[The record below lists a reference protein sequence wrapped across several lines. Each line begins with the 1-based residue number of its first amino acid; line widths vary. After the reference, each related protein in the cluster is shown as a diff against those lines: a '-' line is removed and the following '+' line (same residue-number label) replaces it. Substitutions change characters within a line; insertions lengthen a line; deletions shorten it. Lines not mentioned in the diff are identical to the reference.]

1 MTRSSPAVTCT
12 NEHSARLPDWATP
25 GITLVLDLER
35 RGQLEALTE
44 RARIRREGGYAGF
57 DVVLF
62 FVYYFASQL
71 SKGVRTYWEDD
82 ARSFGGQ
89 LAAVGGRK
97 RLASPAA
104 LSRALSAVKFE
115 DTRTLGP
122 WLLREVAGIEGVM
135 QHSAAMTW
143 DALSQPWHVF
153 DFDPTVHTLR
163 QRALPV
169 GDELPKAIRR
179 CVELAPGYSGRKRGD
194 TQLHRSTLQHTGSSA
209 WLDLQAAPGNGD
221 ARAELGHALDVVAE
235 TVDAL
240 GAPRERALVRAD
252 GAFGHVPGIT
262 AARER
267 GLPFLSRLTRP
278 NLLDQP
284 EVRQRLAEATWLYV
298 PDSRSGPRRSAM
310 DIGMVTLTAGQDTVR
325 GDGSPYEPAEVRVV
339 VSRYPCDESSTRGR
353 GRVIDGW
360 RYELYIADGLA
371 ADAWPA
377 HEVVAQYYGRTSEEN
392 RFHQE
397 DRELGLDRIFSYH
410 LPGQELVTLVG
421 LFVWNLRVALGFELE
436 PPPEP
441 ARSFAQQEA
450 EIDVRGVVMEA
461 TEKQGTSTGSLG
473 ESVATKQPSE
483 PVADTLATTAVHPLE
498 HALSVALDTLDWE
511 QMLTR
516 RPGWSRT
523 PGTTAVL
530 CPQDQPLSLT
540 CVNNPRRAPGRS
552 QLYFRS
558 TFGPCCDCVSMA
570 HCFPS
575 ARPAKVKLVA
585 FTVSLE
591 EGAMVREALGP
602 VQRLREGPPRKPKQ
616 VSLKSARHDRNP
628 TPPRVSFAVRQLAP
642 EPVSGPHAIV
652 DPLLL
657 PAAARRVFYR
667 ATRHMDVAIT
677 VDLPEAPLPHPRLLA
692 LSKADRQ
699 HRRCTWDQHRDRYA
713 LPDGAQVA
721 VRLDGGSALARIIGE
736 PPKIQRRAVG

>member
-1 MTRSSPAVTCT
+1 MTRPPPSVTCT
-12 NEHSARLPDWATP
+12 NEHSARLPDWTTS
-25 GITLVLDLER
+25 GVTMVLALER
-35 RGQLEALTE
+35 RSQLEPLTG

-71 SKGVRTYWEDD
+71 LKGVRTYWEDD
-82 ARSFGGQ
+82 ARSFGVQ

-97 RLASPAA
+97 RLATPAS
-104 LSRALSAVKFE
+104 LSRALSAVEFE
-115 DTRTLGP
+115 DTRALGP
-122 WLLREVAGIEGVM
+122 WLLRVASGIEAVM
-135 QHSAAMTW
+135 RHPAALIW
-143 DALSQPWHVF
+143 DALGLPWHVF
-153 DFDPTVHTLR
+153 DYDPTVHALR
-163 QRALPV
+163 QRALPA
-169 GDELPKAIRR
+169 GDDLPKPIRR

-194 TQLHRSTLQHTGSSA
+194 IQLHRATLQHTGSSV

-221 ARAELGHALDVVAE
+221 ARAELGHALDVVVE

-240 GAPRERALVRAD
+240 DAPRERALVRAD

-278 NLLDQP
+278 NLLDQL
-284 EVRQRLAEATWLYV
+284 EVRQRLVEATWFYV

-310 DIGMVTLTAGQDTVR
+310 DIGLVTLIPGKETVR
-325 GDGSPYEPAEVRVV
+325 DDGSPYEPVEVRVV
-339 VSRYPCDESSTRGR
+339 VSRYPCDEASTRGR

-360 RYELYIADGLA
+360 RYELYVADGLA

-377 HEVVAQYYGRTSEEN
+377 HEVVAQYYGRTGEEN

-397 DRELGLDRIFSYH
+397 DRELDLDRIFSYH

-441 ARSFAQQEA
+441 VRSSTQQES
-450 EIDVRGVVMEA
+450 EIDVRVVVVEA
-461 TEKQGTSTGSLG
+461 TEDEVVSAEPPRKSAT
-473 ESVATKQPSE
+473 TKQPPE
-483 PVADTLATTAVHPLE
+483 PAVDTPTTTAVHPLE
-498 HALSVALDTLDWE
+498 HALSVALDTFDWE
-511 QMLTR
+511 QMLGS
-516 RPGWSRT
+516 RPGWSRA
-523 PGTTAVL
+523 PGSTAVL

-540 CVNNPRRAPGRS
+540 CVNNPKRGPGRS

-558 TFGPCCDCVSMA
+558 TFGPCCDCVSMVD
-570 HCFPS
+570 CFPS
-575 ARPAKVKLVA
+575 ASPTKVKLTA

-591 EGAMVREALGP
+591 EGAMVRAALEP
-602 VQRLREGPPRKPKQ
+602 VQRLRKNSCRKSEQ
-616 VSLKSARHDRNP
+616 VSLESARHERNP
-628 TPPRVSFAVRQLAP
+628 TPPRVSLAVRQLAP
-642 EPVSGPHAIV
+642 EPVPGSHAIV

-667 ATRHMDVAIT
+667 ATRHIDIHVT
-677 VDLPEAPLPHPRLLA
+677 VDLPEAPLPHPTLLA
-692 LSKADRQ
+692 RSKADRQ

-713 LPDGAQVA
+713 LPDGARVSI
-721 VRLDGGSALARIIGE
+721 RLDGGSALARIIGD
-736 PPKIQRRAVG
+736 PPTNQRRAAG

>member
-1 MTRSSPAVTCT
+1 MTRPSPSVTCT

-25 GITLVLDLER
+25 GVTMVLDLER
-35 RGQLEALTE
+35 RGQLDPLTE

-62 FVYYFASQL
+62 FVFFFAGGV

-82 ARSFGGQ
+82 ARSFGVQ
-89 LAAVGGRK
+89 LAAIGGRK
-97 RLASPAA
+97 RLASPAS
-104 LSRALSAVKFE
+104 LSRALSAVEFE

-122 WLLREVAGIEGVM
+122 WLLREVAGIEAVM
-135 QHSAAMTW
+135 QHPAAMTW
-143 DALSQPWHVF
+143 DAVGLPWHVF

-163 QRALPV
+163 QRALPA
-169 GDELPKAIRR
+169 GDDLPRAIRR

-194 TQLHRSTLQHTGSSA
+194 TQLHRSTLQHAGSSA

-284 EVRQRLAEATWLYV
+284 EVRQRLAEGTWLYV
-298 PDSRSGPRRSAM
+298 PDSRSGPRRSAI
-310 DIGMVTLTAGQDTVR
+310 DIGLVTLTPSKATVR
-325 GDGSPYEPAEVRVV
+325 DDGSPYEPVEVRVV
-339 VSRYPCDESSTRGR
+339 VSRYPCDEASTRGR

-360 RYELYIADGLA
+360 RYELYVADGLP

-377 HEVVAQYYGRTSEEN
+377 HEVVAQYYGRTGEEN

-397 DRELGLDRIFSYH
+397 DRELDLDRIFSYH

-421 LFVWNLRVALGFELE
+421 LFVWNLRVALGFELA

-441 ARSFAQQEA
+441 ARPLTPREA
-450 EIDVRGVVMEA
+450 ESDVRAVIEELVEDEVASADPPGEPEPIEQPPEPPID
-461 TEKQGTSTGSLG
+461 TPPTTGI
-473 ESVATKQPSE
+473 
-483 PVADTLATTAVHPLE
+483 HPLE
-498 HALSVALDTLDWE
+498 HALSVALDTFDWE

-516 RPGWSRT
+516 RPGWSRL
-523 PGTTAVL
+523 PGSMTVL
-530 CPQDQPLSLT
+530 CPQDQLLSLT
-540 CVNNPRRAPGRS
+540 CVNNPKRRPGRS
-552 QLYFRS
+552 QLFFRS

-570 HCFPS
+570 DCFPS
-575 ARPAKVKLVA
+575 ARPTTAKLTA

-591 EGAMVREALGP
+591 EGAMVRAVLGP
-602 VQRLREGPPRKPKQ
+602 VQQLRESSPRTPKEVSPGGPQLQCDP
-616 VSLKSARHDRNP
+616 V
-628 TPPRVSFAVRQLAP
+628 PPRVSLAVQQLAP
-642 EPVSGPHAIV
+642 EPVPGSHAIV

-657 PAAARRVFYR
+657 PAAARRTFYQ
-667 ATRHMDVAIT
+667 ATRHIDVIVT
-677 VDLPEAPLPHPRLLA
+677 VELPEVPLPHPKLLA
-692 LSKADRQ
+692 RSNADRQ
-699 HRRCTWDQHRDRYA
+699 HRRCTW
-713 LPDGAQVA
+713 
-721 VRLDGGSALARIIGE
+721 
-736 PPKIQRRAVG
+736 